1 MKTGDDDPTGGDHY
15 YGGGD
20 VPPAPPGPTV
30 RAPLSAPATLNRFA
44 VGVGETGIVILN
56 LPLQA
61 RRGDLV
67 EGGAARMARM
77 PEWPAVAPLS
87 RAEAHN
93 LAAWLVA
100 LAGDRKGFLRLLD
113 AVERA

>member
-1 MKTGDDDPTGGDHY
+1 MSS
-15 YGGGD
+15 
-20 VPPAPPGPTV
+20 GPTV
-30 RAPLSAPATLNRFA
+30 RAPLSKPSTLNRFA
-44 VGVGETGIVILN
+44 VGAAEAGIVILN
-56 LPLQA
+56 LPLQN

-67 EGGAARMARM
+67 DGHGM
-77 PEWPAVAPLS
+77 PDWPAPAPLS

-113 AVERA
+113 AVERT